1 MVQKEAKEQA
11 EEENIVRDTVE
22 VKIAKIVWDVPSVQ
36 YFSLRQRAKLFRKE
50 QQVSSTARTPTTE
63 AATGADSKDP
73 VRSSVPQQNKK
84 QPGHQPENWRAPARE
99 LAKGVGKAREPQ
111 KGAQASQS
119 VFFSPSQVLQ
129 ATSKERWTPG
139 LLEARAT

>member
-1 MVQKEAKEQA
+1 MSQA
-11 EEENIVRDTVE
+11 YSTL
-22 VKIAKIVWDVPSVQ
+22 
-36 YFSLRQRAKLFRKE
+36 FSLRQRAKLFRKE
-50 QQVSSTARTPTTE
+50 QQVSSTTRPPTTE

-119 VFFSPSQVLQ
+119 VFLSPDQVLQ

-139 LLEARAT
+139 LL